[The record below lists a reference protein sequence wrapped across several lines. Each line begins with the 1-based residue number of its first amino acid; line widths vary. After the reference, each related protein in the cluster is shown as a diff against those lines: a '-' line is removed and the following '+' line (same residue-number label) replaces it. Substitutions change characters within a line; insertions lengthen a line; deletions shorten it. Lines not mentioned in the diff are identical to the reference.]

1 VAVIEPHDKN
11 KEHDLKQIRKRLTYA
26 NVMSSLAVF
35 LILGG
40 ATAIAAKTA
49 LPKKSVGTKQL
60 KANAV
65 TPAKLKKNAVT
76 AVKIK
81 DGAVTGAK
89 IAAGTI
95 TGANIAAG
103 SITGTQVNASTLG
116 TVPNSATTSVIR
128 SSKGT
133 LSQGQEAV
141 ALEQGPLK
149 VIVKCEVPIAS
160 PGRLSAHAF
169 IASATGDTVFA
180 TWEDGSSH
188 LGPNTPE
195 DEREITDYGD
205 GDSGGPFGYE
215 SLSEGG
221 VSASASNGASF
232 NAFVGLA
239 AEKDTNTCWYWL
251 NATILG

>member
-1 VAVIEPHDKN
+1 
-11 KEHDLKQIRKRLTYA
+11 LKQIRKRLTYA

-65 TPAKLKKNAVT
+65 TPAKLKKDAVT
-76 AVKIK
+76 EAKIK
-81 DGAVTGAK
+81 NGAVTGAK
-89 IAAGTI
+89 IAAGAV

-116 TVPNSATTSVIR
+116 TVPNSATTNVIR
-128 SSKGT
+128 GSKGT

-149 VIVKCEVPIAS
+149 VIVKCEIPAGKPS
-160 PGRLSAHAF
+160 YLSAHAF
-169 IASATGDTVFA
+169 IASATAGTVFA
-180 TWEDGSSH
+180 TWGDGSNN
-188 LGPNTPE
+188 LGPSTPE
-195 DEREITDYGD
+195 DEREINDYEDAGS
-205 GDSGGPFGYE
+205 SGPYEYE

-221 VSASASNGASF
+221 VSASAANGASL